1 MWPLFHVLTML
12 SVSVFFFVVEDA
24 TLINLVFTSK
34 RISGMPLNIVPLKT
48 GRNGMIPK
56 LWKLIVYLLDVMC
69 LTKFSTVLIISWL
82 TFQINKMSINIM
94 DQCDALY
101 TVWYPICTDF
111 SRLYN
116 HRIQNRQH
124 NPQAKQ
130 YMTIIFYS
138 TWMKSVFDSLL

>member
-1 MWPLFHVLTML
+1 ML

-69 LTKFSTVLIISWL
+69 LTKFSTVLIIS
-82 TFQINKMSINIM
+82 
-94 DQCDALY
+94 
-101 TVWYPICTDF
+101 
-111 SRLYN
+111 
-116 HRIQNRQH
+116 
-124 NPQAKQ
+124 
-130 YMTIIFYS
+130 
-138 TWMKSVFDSLL
+138 